1 VGGGANFVGVNGT
14 VLFCRLSI
22 RSMLIASWLIILE
35 LRNLM
40 CGLPAV
46 ILVERLGSMLVVT
59 VLISVPAGVGL

>member
-1 VGGGANFVGVNGT
+1 M
-14 VLFCRLSI
+14 SI
-22 RSMLIASWLIILE
+22 LIAAWLIILE